1 MAGFDKRRDPRAVLP
16 EILRFWTLFDRKVT
30 FPQEVRLCNVYY
42 GCGISFPTNPHM
54 TWSNLAET
62 GKLRSIDPNPTLS
75 LKEAL

>member
-1 MAGFDKRRDPRAVLP
+1 
-16 EILRFWTLFDRKVT
+16 
-30 FPQEVRLCNVYY
+30 
-42 GCGISFPTNPHM
+42 M